1 MSVKLTSHI
10 FLIYFLILSLFLF
23 SHFTAV
29 TATLQ
34 KLNKARKEMSA
45 EIGRVPSDPE
55 LAHYMKISVD
65 KLRKINDKA
74 RSVVSLESPLR
85 LGSNHKAE
93 MDRRTIG
100 DFIASDAPTPEE
112 DAQRKSLQIDIRAVV
127 NELGDRER
135 EVLILRFGLDNGE
148 FMSTSQTA
156 IQLGITTDR
165 VRYVEARALNK
176 LRSPQRNYR
185 LKDYLGSGH
194 RDIVE
199 EKQEQLSSPPMTN
212 PNSNHRRHQSQKQQQ
227 LSMQEKIW
235 FF

>member
-1 MSVKLTSHI
+1 M
-10 FLIYFLILSLFLF
+10 
-23 SHFTAV
+23 A
-29 TATLQ
+29 
-34 KLNKARKEMSA
+34 A

-85 LGSNHKAE
+85 MGTNHKAE
-93 MDRRTIG
+93 MDQRTIG
-100 DFIASDAPTPEE
+100 DFIASDAPTPE
-112 DAQRKSLQIDIRAVV
+112 DDFQQRSLQRDIRAVI
-127 NELGDRER
+127 NELAERER

-148 FMSTSQTA
+148 SMSTSQTA
-156 IQLGITTDR
+156 MRLGITIDR

-185 LKDYLGSGH
+185 LKDYLGGGH
-194 RDIVE
+194 HNIAE
-199 EKQEQLSSPPMTN
+199 KKQEQLLTSSPMMTKS
-212 PNSNHRRHQSQKQQQ
+212 NSNRRRNQDQNQKQP
-227 LSMQEKIW
+227 SAQEKFW